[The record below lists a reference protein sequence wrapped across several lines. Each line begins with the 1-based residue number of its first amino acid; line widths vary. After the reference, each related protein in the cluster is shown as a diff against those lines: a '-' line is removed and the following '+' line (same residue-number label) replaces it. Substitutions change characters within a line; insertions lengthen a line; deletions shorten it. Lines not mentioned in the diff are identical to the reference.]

1 MLSVIF
7 EAETHR
13 KGGDR
18 GRNSRRLRL
27 DAILEKGALLLKRRE
42 NGIIDWKDGRQI
54 KHSRSGR
61 PSRVPSQYQGHFSW
75 DKYLK
80 ETSAIA
86 APAHCFKQS
95 TTPPVNE
102 FKAGMKLEA
111 QDPRNTT
118 STCIATVVGLT
129 GSRLRL
135 RLDGSDNKNDFW
147 RLVDSSEIQ
156 PIGSCEKNGGMLQPP
171 LGFRLNA
178 SSWPMF
184 LLKTLNGAEMAPA
197 RIFHKQ
203 EPPPPEQNHFQVGM
217 KLEAVDR
224 KNPHFICPATVGALR
239 GVEVLVTFDGW
250 RGAFDYYCRYDSRD
264 IFPVGWC
271 ALTGDNLQPPGTK
284 AGLPR
289 PLGASGVLP
298 DSSVEGTDMLMP
310 PAPSRPPAQKRRKPG
325 RKKGRPS
332 ISWATKD
339 NTSTDT
345 HQTDQ
350 VGNGPEP
357 VKIPKKRGPKPGSKL
372 GWVKHAAWLEG
383 AMAGPGRP
391 RGRIATNWTQ
401 KLHQQNELETIKIPK
416 KRGPKPGT
424 KRKQRVASDPVPT
437 SPTSSTP
444 EPDTSSVP
452 MDNATIPS
460 AAMQAPTV
468 CVYLNKQGKVGPH
481 LDARRIQ
488 ALPDH
493 FGPGRASSVLQQ
505 CVQACVDCAH
515 NQRLVFS
522 CLKPGHG
529 GELISAHFD
538 QKQHTLTLPAVN
550 SVTYVLRFLEKLC
563 HNLRCEPLFGSQPVP
578 LGGGH
583 YDGHSYTERRSFSE
597 CLSSGPGRG
606 TKRFLSDSCSSTLT
620 HKMAKSLSS
629 EAVGYNSVINITT
642 RTANSKLRGQTEA
655 LYILTKSNNTR
666 FEFIFTN
673 VIPGSPRLFTS
684 VIAVHRAY
692 ETSKMYR
699 DLKLRAALIQNKQ
712 LRLLPREQVYDKI
725 NGVWNLS
732 SDQTTGSER
741 LQTQTAALVGC
752 LLSAVVSVYQKW
764 SKEGTVVNRRQG
776 RGSLMHVSTGS
787 ERFLNSRESPRP
799 SGQDPNLWTV
809 EDVMH
814 FIRELDPQLGPHA
827 ELFRKHEI
835 DGKALLLLRSDMMMK
850 YMGLKLG
857 PALKLTFHID
867 KLKQGR

>member
-1 MLSVIF
+1 M
-7 EAETHR
+7 R
-13 KGGDR
+13 KPVPQK
-18 GRNSRRLRL
+18 
-27 DAILEKGALLLKRRE
+27 AIE
-42 NGIIDWKDGRQI
+42 WKDVKRI
-54 KHSRSGR
+54 KHPRSGR

-75 DKYLK
+75 EKYLK
-80 ETSAIA
+80 DTGAVA

-156 PIGSCEKNGGMLQPP
+156 PIGSCEKSGGMLQPP

-197 RIFHKQ
+197 RIFRK
-203 EPPPPEQNHFQVGM
+203 EPSSPEQNGFQVGM

-284 AGLPR
+284 VGLQKQLGVVN
-289 PLGASGVLP
+289 PLPEGG
-298 DSSVEGTDMLMP
+298 VEGTGMP
-310 PAPSRPPAQKRRKPG
+310 LTAARPPAQKGRKPG
-325 RKKGRPS
+325 RRKSKLSSSWIQKGTT
-332 ISWATKD
+332 AAVEL
-339 NTSTDT
+339 
-345 HQTDQ
+345 QGDQ
-350 VGNGPEP
+350 PGKVLEA
-357 VKIPKKRGPKPGSKL
+357 VKVPKKRGPKPGSKL
-372 GWVKHAAWLEG
+372 GWAKQALWLQG
-383 AMAGPGRP
+383 ALAGPGRP
-391 RGRIATNWTQ
+391 RGRLPASWAQ
-401 KLHQQNELETIKIPK
+401 RQQEETEPIKIPK
-416 KRGPKPGT
+416 KRGPKPGS
-424 KRKQRVASDPVPT
+424 KRKPRVVPDPVPT

-452 MDNATIPS
+452 LDNATIPS
-460 AAMQAPTV
+460 AALQAPTV
-468 CVYLNKQGKVGPH
+468 CVYLNKQGKAGPH
-481 LDARRIQ
+481 LDARRVQ

-515 NQRLVFS
+515 NQSSVFN

-538 QKQHTLTLPAVN
+538 QQQHTLTLPMVN

-563 HNLRCEPLFGSQPVP
+563 HNLHCDPLFGSQPVP
-578 LGGGH
+578 LGGVH
-583 YDGHSYTERRSFSE
+583 YDSHTYKEMRGFTECASLGPVRGMKRFPQDAYNSSPLPHKIAKSHRHSTEEPFLMENGGSE
-597 CLSSGPGRG
+597 HLEKTQLSS
-606 TKRFLSDSCSSTLT
+606 TK
-620 HKMAKSLSS
+620 
-629 EAVGYNSVINITT
+629 
-642 RTANSKLRGQTEA
+642 
-655 LYILTKSNNTR
+655 
-666 FEFIFTN
+666 
-673 VIPGSPRLFTS
+673 
-684 VIAVHRAY
+684 
-692 ETSKMYR
+692 
-699 DLKLRAALIQNKQ
+699 
-712 LRLLPREQVYDKI
+712 
-725 NGVWNLS
+725 NLS
-732 SDQTTGSER
+732 LHPLSQSNSSPSRLHRLGS
-741 LQTQTAALVGC
+741 A
-752 LLSAVVSVYQKW
+752 
-764 SKEGTVVNRRQG
+764 
-776 RGSLMHVSTGS
+776 GS

-799 SGQDPNLWTV
+799 SSQDPNLWTV
-809 EDVMH
+809 EDVMQ
-814 FIRELDPQLGPHA
+814 FIRDVDPQLGPHA

-835 DGKALLLLRSDMMMK
+835 DGKALLLLRSDVMMK

-867 KLKQGR
+867 RLKQGR